1 MLNKVILMGRL
12 CADPDF
18 RQTPSGVAV
27 CRIRLAIDRRFTN
40 KHFRIA
46 VMVLLIFVF
55 LQQTIHV
62 MMTRLSVNINK
73 VATLRNARGGDIPN
87 VVKVALDCET
97 FGADGITVHPR
108 PDERHIRRA
117 DVYDLRPLLRTEFNI
132 EGYPSP
138 EFIDL
143 VLKVKPH
150 QVTLVPDSPTQITS
164 NSGWDTKTN
173 IDFLTDVLDQFNTAG
188 IRTSVFVST
197 DTEMIEY
204 AAKAGAD
211 RVELY
216 TEPYA
221 TAFPK
226 DPEVAIAPFVEA
238 ARVARKLGLGLN
250 AGHDLSL
257 LNLNFFYKNIPWL
270 DEVSIG
276 HALISDALYLGL
288 ERTIQE
294 YKNCLR

>member
-1 MLNKVILMGRL
+1 
-12 CADPDF
+12 
-18 RQTPSGVAV
+18 
-27 CRIRLAIDRRFTN
+27 
-40 KHFRIA
+40 
-46 VMVLLIFVF
+46 
-55 LQQTIHV
+55 
-62 MMTRLSVNINK
+62 MTRLSVNINK
-73 VATLRNARGGDIPN
+73 VATLRNARGGDTPN
-87 VVKVALDCET
+87 VVKVALDCEA

-108 PDERHIRRA
+108 PDERHIRKV

-150 QVTLVPDSPTQITS
+150 QVTLVPDSPSQITS
-164 NSGWDTKTN
+164 NSGWDTKVN
-173 IDFLTDVLDQFNTAG
+173 FDFLTEVLDEFNSAG

-197 DTEMIEY
+197 DIEMIEY
-204 AAKAGAD
+204 AAKVGAD

-221 TAFPK
+221 TVFSRE
-226 DPEVAIAPFVEA
+226 PEVAITPFVEA
-238 ARVARKLGLGLN
+238 AKVARKLGLGLN

-257 LNLNFFYKNIPWL
+257 ANLNFFYKNIPWL